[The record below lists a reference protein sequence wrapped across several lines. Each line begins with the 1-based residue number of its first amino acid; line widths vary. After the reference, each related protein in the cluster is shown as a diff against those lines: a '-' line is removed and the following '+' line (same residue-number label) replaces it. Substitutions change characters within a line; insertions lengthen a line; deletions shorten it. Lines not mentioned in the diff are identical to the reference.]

1 MRIVDKLRAMQVK
14 RYPISHVNRD
24 QSMAEHSYCVML
36 IALEL
41 ISDMQDEGMYIEVM
55 AYSLLHDMDEVET
68 GDIPSPFKRKLR
80 RECPAVIPV
89 LDGQPKA
96 SDEARLIVKV
106 ADMLEALYYI
116 DEFGGSRT
124 TEEEVRDDIQQNLTS
139 TLANPKLPQSVVK
152 KAMWLQ
158 QVL

>member
-1 MRIVDKLRAMQVK
+1 MNIVDRLRAMQVK
-14 RYPISHVNRD
+14 RYPISYVNRD
-24 QSMAEHSYCVML
+24 QSMAEHSFCVML

-41 ISDMQDEGMYIEVM
+41 ISDIQDEKLYVEVM
-55 AYSLLHDMDEVET
+55 AYAALHDMDEVET

-96 SDEARLIVKV
+96 GQEARLIVKV
-106 ADMLEALYYI
+106 ADLLEALYYI

-124 TEEEVRDDIQQNLTS
+124 TEEEVYEDISRNLDDILGYR
-139 TLANPKLPQSVVK
+139 TLPDSVVQ
-152 KAMWLQ
+152 KAKWLRK
-158 QVL
+158 VL